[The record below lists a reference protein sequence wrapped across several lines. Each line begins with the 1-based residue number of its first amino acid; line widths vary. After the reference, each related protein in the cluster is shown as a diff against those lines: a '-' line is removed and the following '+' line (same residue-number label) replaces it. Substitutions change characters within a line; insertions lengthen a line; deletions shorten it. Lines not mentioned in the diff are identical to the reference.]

1 MQRRHDIYSVHVV
14 SKLARI
20 DAGTRSLL
28 PRPEGEDSWTQQQSA
43 EEIVAMIL
51 EHQSSNSTSE
61 YQQGDDK
68 VIPEEHGQQQ
78 CFERGRLFC
87 SGYTQGEMAIKMLG
101 VSPFT
106 LAKTIELQAWRG
118 IEPWLTPK
126 ILRGGHQ
133 TILLPIINSS

>member
-1 MQRRHDIYSVHVV
+1 
-14 SKLARI
+14 
-20 DAGTRSLL
+20 
-28 PRPEGEDSWTQQQSA
+28 
-43 EEIVAMIL
+43 MIL

-68 VIPEEHGQQQ
+68 VIPEEHGHSNVL
-78 CFERGRLFC
+78 ERGRLFC
-87 SGYTQGEMAIKMLG
+87 SGYTQRWLLKCLG

-126 ILRGGHQ
+126 ILRAVGHQ
-133 TILLPIINSS
+133 RAILLPHYQQLVRYQQVARGFDRQ